1 MACLRGHALIWEAA
15 ILSSS
20 FPAHAG
26 FEIDTGPP
34 TAPAEI
40 LLVSRDLGDGT
51 RQTDLSVPGM
61 RCGACMAKVEKTLAA
76 LEGVAT
82 ARVNLSTKRVAVRW
96 YPDRGAAPDLIGAL
110 NRIGYPAHLFSF
122 ETDAKDPDL
131 SRLLKALAVAGFCA
145 MNIMLL
151 SVSVWSGADGGTR
164 QAFHLVSAA
173 LALPAVLYSGRIFY
187 LSAWSA
193 LRRGRTNMD
202 VPISIGVTLAFALSL
217 YDTLHGAPYAYFDA
231 ATTLLFFLLIGRT
244 LDHLM
249 REKARSAVS
258 GLVRLAPVGA
268 TVVIAD
274 GARQFVPLAAVQP
287 GAILFIAPGD
297 RIPVDGVVETGS
309 SDLDRSLVSGES
321 APGPARPGTAV
332 QAGLMNL
339 TGPLT
344 IKATAHAE
352 NSFLAEMV
360 RMMEAAEGGRAR
372 YRRLADR
379 ASALYSPVV
388 HTIAVVTFLAWLSA
402 TGDWH
407 LSIAIAISVLI
418 ITCPCALGLAVPIV
432 QVVAARRL
440 FERGVLVKDGSAL
453 ERLAEVDTVLFDKTG
468 VLTLG
473 KPSLSNVSEIAP
485 AAIAIAATLAA
496 GSRHPAALAIA
507 AAGAGQSVLPL
518 VFRDLKEHPGLGIEA
533 HAEGSIYRLGRPGWA
548 HDREPSVD
556 QSETTDSISVLTKNS
571 EPLAT
576 FVLEDRI
583 RPGAEQAVRHL
594 ASRGI
599 LVEVVSGDRRPVVQ
613 MLAARLGIKQTATD
627 LLPAE
632 KVARIEH
639 LARSGRKIMM
649 VGDGLNDA
657 PALSAA
663 HASMAPAT
671 AADIGRNA
679 ADFVFLNETLS
690 VVTEVLDISRKAG
703 MLIQQNFGLAV
714 AYNAIAVPIAIGG
727 YVTPLF
733 AALAMS
739 LSSVSVV
746 ANALRLRTSGPS
758 ASLDSHPL
766 LSPIIADTD
775 P

>member
-1 MACLRGHALIWEAA
+1 MSDARLKMDAPRIAA
-15 ILSSS
+15 
-20 FPAHAG
+20 
-26 FEIDTGPP
+26 E
-34 TAPAEI
+34 EI
-40 LLVSRDLGDGT
+40 LLTSRDLGDGT

-61 RCGACMAKVEKTLAA
+61 RCGGCMAKVERTLAA
-76 LEGVAT
+76 LEGVAS
-82 ARVNLSTKRVAVRW
+82 ARANLSTRRVAVRW
-96 YPDRGAAPDLIGAL
+96 QPAGAAAPDLISAL
-110 NRIGYPAHLFSF
+110 ERIGYPAHLFSL
-122 ETDAKDPDL
+122 ESDAKDPEL

-151 SVSVWSGADGGTR
+151 SVSVWFGADEATR
-164 QAFHLVSAA
+164 QAFHLVSGA
-173 LALPAVLYSGRIFY
+173 LAFPAIVYSGRIFY

-193 LRRGRTNMD
+193 LRHGRTNMD
-202 VPISIGVTLAFALSL
+202 VPISIGVTLAFGLSL
-217 YDTLHGAPYAYFDA
+217 YDTLHGAPHAYFDA

-249 REKARSAVS
+249 REKARSAVA
-258 GLVRLAPVGA
+258 GLAKLAPIGA
-268 TVVIAD
+268 TVVHGD
-274 GARQFVPLAAVQP
+274 GTRQYVPVTAVEP

-297 RIPVDGVVETGS
+297 RIPVDGIVETGT

-321 APGPARPGTAV
+321 APGPAMPGTAV
-332 QAGLMNL
+332 QAGLLNL

-379 ASALYSPVV
+379 AAALYSPVV
-388 HTIAVVTFLAWLSA
+388 HTIAVVSFLGWLSA

-440 FERGVLVKDGSAL
+440 FERGIMVKDGSAL

-473 KPSLSNVSEIAP
+473 KPSLSNGSEVVP
-485 AAIAIAATLAA
+485 SAIGIAATIAA

-507 AAGAGQSVLPL
+507 AAHAGQSVPALA
-518 VFRDLKEHPGLGIEA
+518 FEDLRELPGLGMEA
-533 HAEGSIYRLGRPGWA
+533 RAEGSIYRLGRPGWA
-548 HDREPSVD
+548 LGREPQDEESG
-556 QSETTDSISVLTKNS
+556 TTDSISVLSKNS
-571 EPLAT
+571 EQLAT

-583 RPGAEQAVRHL
+583 RPGAEQAVRGL
-594 ASRGI
+594 ASRG
-599 LVEVVSGDRRPVVQ
+599 LSVEIVSGDRRPVVR
-613 MLAARLGIKQTATD
+613 MLAARLGINQVAAD
-627 LLPAE
+627 LLPAG
-632 KVARIEH
+632 KLARIEQ
-639 LARSGRKIMM
+639 LSRLGRKIFM

-679 ADFVFLNETLS
+679 ADFVFLNESLS
-690 VVTEVLDISRKAG
+690 AVTEAFDISRKAG
-703 MLIQQNFGLAV
+703 VLIRQNFGLAV
-714 AYNAIAVPIAIGG
+714 AYNAMAVPIAIGG
-727 YVTPLF
+727 YVTPLL

-739 LSSVSVV
+739 LSSLLVV
-746 ANALRLRTSGPS
+746 ANALRLGNSGPS
-758 ASLDSHPL
+758 AFWKHSFPL
-766 LSPIIADTD
+766 FSPKPVADTD
-775 P
+775 R

>member
-1 MACLRGHALIWEAA
+1 MSVHSIADARIKIGAA
-15 ILSSS
+15 
-20 FPAHAG
+20 
-26 FEIDTGPP
+26 PP
-34 TAPAEI
+34 IAAEEI
-40 LLVSRDLGDGT
+40 LLASRDLGDGT

-61 RCGACMAKVEKTLAA
+61 RCGGCMAAVEKTLAA
-76 LEGVAT
+76 LEGVAH
-82 ARVNLSTKRVAVRW
+82 ARVNLSTKRVTVRW
-96 YPDRGAAPDLIGAL
+96 RKVGDAAPDVIGAL
-110 NRIGYPAHLFSF
+110 ERRGYPAHLFSF
-122 ETDAKDPDL
+122 DTDAKDPEL

-151 SVSVWSGADGGTR
+151 SVSVWFGADEATR

-173 LALPAVLYSGRIFY
+173 LAFPAILYSGRIFY

-193 LRRGRTNMD
+193 LRHGRTNMD
-202 VPISIGVTLAFALSL
+202 VPISIGVTLAFGLSL
-217 YDTLHGAPYAYFDA
+217 YDTLHGAPHAYFDA

-244 LDHLM
+244 LDHVM

-258 GLVRLAPVGA
+258 GLARLAPVGA
-268 TVVIAD
+268 TVVNAD
-274 GARQFVPLAAVQP
+274 GARQYVPITEVEP

-321 APGPARPGTAV
+321 APARAMPGTAV

-344 IKATAHAE
+344 IRATAHAE

-388 HTIAVVTFLAWLSA
+388 HTIAVISFLGWLSA

-407 LSIAIAISVLI
+407 LSIAVAISVLI

-440 FERGVLVKDGSAL
+440 FERGIMVKDGSAL
-453 ERLAEVDTVLFDKTG
+453 ERLAEVDAVLFDKTG

-473 KPSLSNVSEIAP
+473 KPLLGNASEIAP
-485 AAIAIAATLAA
+485 SAIGIAATIAA

-507 AAGAGQSVLPL
+507 AADAGQSVSPL
-518 VFRDLKEHPGLGIEA
+518 AFKDVREFPGLGMEA
-533 HAEGSIYRLGRPGWA
+533 YGEGSIYRLGRPGWA
-548 HDREPSVD
+548 LGREQQGDESG
-556 QSETTDSISVLTKNS
+556 TKDSICVLTKNS
-571 EPLAT
+571 KLLAT
-576 FVLEDRI
+576 FVLEDRV
-583 RPGAEQAVRHL
+583 RVGAEQAVRHL
-594 ASRGI
+594 ASRGLSI
-599 LVEVVSGDRRPVVQ
+599 EIVSGDRGPVVQ
-613 MLAARLGIKQTATD
+613 MLAARLGINDVATD

-632 KVARIEH
+632 KLARIEK
-639 LARSGRKIMM
+639 LARSGRKILM

-657 PALSAA
+657 PALAAA

-679 ADFVFLNETLS
+679 ADFVFLNESLS
-690 VVTEVLDISRKAG
+690 AVTEVLDISRKAG
-703 MLIQQNFGLAV
+703 TLIRQNFGLAV
-714 AYNAIAVPIAIGG
+714 AYNAIAIPIAIGG
-727 YVTPLF
+727 YVTPLL

-739 LSSVSVV
+739 LSSVLVV
-746 ANALRLRTSGPS
+746 ANALRLRNPGPS
-758 ASLDSHPL
+758 ASLERSSPL
-766 LSPIIADTD
+766 FSPKPVADTD
-775 P
+775 R